1 VSAPPNPEQSA
12 APQAAR
18 SAPAPAPKLP
28 VVNSRLSRFFSGATL
43 PEGQFFFFLSLV
55 IGIFGGL
62 SVVCF
67 RLTIDSMRQWL
78 LGSSLRPPL
87 PEVVLVPVVAGLC
100 VAVLVLLVFPQVRGS
115 GVNQTKAAVYIFDG
129 RVPFN
134 TIIGKF
140 VTCALGIGSG
150 QSLGPEDPSLQIGAG
165 IASALGR
172 RMHLSREKL
181 RLIAPVGAAAGLAA
195 AFNSPISAV
204 LFVIEE
210 VIGNWNAGVLGAVV
224 VSAVASV
231 TVARWFLGDA
241 PLFRVPAFHLRHP
254 VELLAY
260 VVLGIA
266 SGYFSVFFLKT
277 VLTLRPRLQKLPRWS
292 HYLQPAVAGLLIG
305 VIGIK
310 CPQVMGAGYDYIDQ
324 ALHDQFAWQFLLL
337 LAALKLVSTS
347 ASFASGT
354 PGGLFA
360 PVLFMGAM
368 LGGAV
373 GGFENHFFPSLSTH
387 AGSFALVGMGTLFAG
402 IMRVPM
408 TSIFMVIEITGD
420 YSVIVPVMI
429 SNAIAY
435 FISRR
440 HQRVTLFDELSR
452 QDGIALP
459 SMEER
464 REQRAL
470 LVENAMRWFRAPAL
484 AATDAVSVA
493 RERAASASEPYLLV
507 RGESGWGAFPAE
519 LLADG
524 RAAAAASLESL
535 CTFRNLP
542 TLHPDEGLETALRLL
557 ENRPLLPVVRR
568 TDQNSLQGVVGL
580 QEILQAYRRDEE
592 AGHSPPSPS

>member
-1 VSAPPNPEQSA
+1 VSATPTPSA
-12 APQAAR
+12 APAI
-18 SAPAPAPKLP
+18 PAPTLKA
-28 VVNSRLSRFFSGATL
+28 RFSRFLPGAL

-55 IGIFGGL
+55 IGLFGGL

-78 LGSSLRPPL
+78 LGSSLRPPV
-87 PEVVLVPVVAGLC
+87 PQVVVVPAIAGLC
-100 VAVLVLLVFPQVRGS
+100 IGFVVLHIFPQVRGS

-129 RVPFN
+129 RIPFN
-134 TIIGKF
+134 TVIGKF
-140 VTCALGIGSG
+140 VTCAFGIGSG

-172 RMHLSREKL
+172 RMRLSREKL

-260 VVLGIA
+260 VVLGIV

-277 VLTLRPRLQKLPRWS
+277 VLTLRPRLQRLPRWS
-292 HYLQPAVAGLLIG
+292 LYLLPGFAGLVIG
-305 VIGIK
+305 VIGIWF
-310 CPQVMGAGYDYIDQ
+310 PQVMGAGYDYIDQ
-324 ALHDQFAWQFLLL
+324 ALHDQFPWQFLLL
-337 LAALKLVSTS
+337 LAVLKLASTS
-347 ASFASGT
+347 ASFVSGA

-373 GGFENHFFPSLSTH
+373 GGFENHFFPSLAGH

-435 FISRR
+435 LISRR

-452 QDGIALP
+452 QDGMSLP
-459 SMEER
+459 SMEEL
-464 REQRAL
+464 REERQLR
-470 LVENAMRWFRAPAL
+470 VENAARAFRVPVLTAGQTVRSARGH
-484 AATDAVSVA
+484 AAG
-493 RERAASASEPYLLV
+493 ASEPYLLV
-507 RGESGWGAFPAE
+507 RGEFGWGGFPSE
-519 LLADG
+519 RLAPGKDDDD
-524 RAAAAASLESL
+524 ALIESL
-535 CTFRNLP
+535 CTHRGLP
-542 TLHPDEGLETALRLL
+542 ILHPDEGLETALRLMEDL
-557 ENRPLLPVVRR
+557 ALLPVVHR
-568 TDQNSLQGVVGL
+568 TDHSVLQGVVGL

-592 AGHSPPSPS
+592 ATQSPSAP